1 MKRYRLCFLITLFFL
16 FLSPAYADTS
26 LSLACPATSTVGST
40 INCNVVVDS
49 DIDLSAVGTRLRLSS
64 NLELV
69 KFTTDSV
76 WQGTGDNGN
85 IQLYAFPNQ
94 KGKVNLGVAS
104 IKVLGNQNSSTGTIS
119 LENTIFYRADFT
131 GMNGNNTSFNL
142 KILSTNNNLSRI
154 TLDKGNLTPS
164 FRQDIL
170 KYQLTLDS
178 SNVTIG
184 AVAEDKSAVVSGIG
198 PKELNYGENIFTIT
212 VTSEAGTKKEY
223 QISITR
229 PSKEQDNSGKKEDNV
244 KNPSHNEEKKN
255 SSSSSHAETS
265 SSNQETNSSSQ
276 EKKDQL
282 KLKELVVDG
291 YSLDFQKD
299 KNTYSLVLLNQEK
312 KLKIKATALSDE
324 IKVIISGNENL
335 KVGENKISIL
345 LEDKEGNKNTY
356 TIIATKK
363 SQVCVV
369 KDIKVVGYKLNFDCN
384 QYKYSLSIK
393 DEDKLNIDVIPT
405 DEAIKVNIYHNSQ
418 LKNGDT
424 ITISVK
430 QGDNEYQYLI
440 KISKKEENST
450 IITDNKKVLILGG
463 IVIVGLLYLV
473 GRFILKKKFF
483 SKSKEI

>member
-1 MKRYRLCFLITLFFL
+1 MMRYRLCSLVTVFLI
-16 FLSPAYADTS
+16 FLSPVYADTS

-85 IQLYAFPNQ
+85 IQLYTFPNQ

-104 IKVLGNQNSSTGTIS
+104 IKVLENQNSSTGTIS
-119 LENTIFYRADFT
+119 LENTTFYGDNF
-131 GMNGNNTSFNL
+131 NGFNGKNVSFNI
-142 KILSTNNNLSRI
+142 KVLSTNNDLSSI
-154 TLDKGNLTPS
+154 TLDKGSLTPS
-164 FRQDIL
+164 FNKNTL
-170 KYQLTLDS
+170 NYQVTLDS

-184 AVAEDKSAVVSGIG
+184 AVSSDKKATVSGVG
-198 PKELNYGENIFTIT
+198 NKELKEGKNTFVIT
-212 VTSEAGTKKEY
+212 VTSEAGEKREY
-223 QISITR
+223 QIVITR
-229 PSKEQDNSGKKEDNV
+229 PVKKQDNSEKKEDNI
-244 KNPSHNEEKKN
+244 KNPSNNEEKKN
-255 SSSSSHAETS
+255 SNTSSDTETS
-265 SSNQETNSSSQ
+265 SSNQE
-276 EKKDQL
+276 KKDEL
-282 KLKELVVDG
+282 KLRELVVDG

-299 KNTYSLVLLNQEK
+299 KNTYSVILLNDEK
-312 KLKIKATALSDE
+312 KLGIKAIALSDD
-324 IKVIISGNENL
+324 IKVTISGNENL

-363 SQVCVV
+363 SQVCVI
-369 KDIKVVGYKLNFDCN
+369 KDIKVVGYQFNFDCN
-384 QYKYSLSIK
+384 KYEYRLSIK
-393 DEDKLNIDVIPT
+393 DEDKLNIDVVPT
-405 DEAIKVNIYHNSQ
+405 NEDTKINIYHNDN
-418 LKNGDT
+418 LKDGDI

-430 QGDNEYQYLI
+430 YGDNEYQYLI